1 MPVEPASFTPRAA
14 FVALVTLMAPVML
27 MMLMMLAVFT
37 ALMLRPLHSA
47 LASGSLGDRPC
58 CTRPIISENSG
69 S

>member
-1 MPVEPASFTPRAA
+1 
-14 FVALVTLMAPVML
+14 VALVTLMAPVML